1 MAFKGRLIFKNTIVL
16 YIRLFVVILMSFYA
30 SRLLMQTLGI
40 EDFGV
45 YSVVA
50 GVSVMFASLKGA
62 FASASQRFYSYEL
75 GLENGNLSLNRIFNA
90 CILIHIFTALVLL
103 VILEAVGYYLVNHV
117 LSIPPNR
124 LFAANIILQTS
135 IGATVFSTLIIPF
148 DAMILAREKMN
159 FYAFLSIVDAILKV
173 LFIIII
179 KYIEGDKLILYGFV
193 LLGVSL
199 INLLF
204 ASIYCFIHFSEC
216 RVNLKCDIDDMA
228 PIAKFGGWNF
238 VGNLGFSL
246 CHEANSFLLNIFG
259 GVIANAARG
268 LVYQLR
274 NAIISFLS
282 NSLVALRPQA
292 TQEYAV
298 GNHSGFF
305 QVVFYS
311 TRMVYFIALCLAV
324 PLFIYVEPIFNLWIG
339 EVPKYAVVFMRIS
352 LVHLMVRSFHEP
364 IDLVFK
370 TVGELTQYQVISLVC
385 HTLMLPVTYFILKA
399 GAPIYV
405 VFVNMSV
412 AELIELVLIVRLA
425 GKYGLNIRYYVK
437 YVAVSLVKVTIPTIF
452 ITFVTSYFLDIYFI
466 VELLIVLLEICLC
479 VYFWGFDSNERKTL
493 MALVTGKK

>member
-1 MAFKGRLIFKNTIVL
+1 MAFKGRLILKNTVVL

-30 SRLLMQTLGI
+30 SRLLMQTLGV

-75 GLENGNLSLNRIFNA
+75 GLENENSSLNRIFNA
-90 CILIHIFTALVLL
+90 CLLIHIFTALALF
-103 VILEAVGYYLVNHV
+103 VILELVGYYLVNHV
-117 LSIPPNR
+117 LSIPSNR

-135 IGATVFSTLIIPF
+135 IGATVFSTMIIPF

-159 FYAFLSIVDAILKV
+159 FYAFLSILDAVLKV
-173 LFIIII
+173 LFIILI
-179 KYIEGDKLILYGFV
+179 KYLEGDKLILYGFV

-204 ASIYCFIHFSEC
+204 ASIYCFIQFSEC
-216 RVNLKCDIDDMA
+216 RVHLRVDKDEIM

-292 TQEYAV
+292 TQEFAM
-298 GNHSGFF
+298 GNHLGFF
-305 QVVFYS
+305 RVVFYS
-311 TRMVYFIALCLAV
+311 TKMVYFIALCMAV

-352 LVHLMVRSFHEP
+352 LVHLMIRSFHEP

-370 TVGELTQYQVISLVC
+370 TVGELTRYQLISLVC
-385 HTLMLPVTYFILKA
+385 HTLMLPLTYVILKV

-405 VFVNMSV
+405 VFINMCI
-412 AELIELVLIVRLA
+412 AELVELILIVRLA
-425 GKYGLNIRYYVK
+425 GRYGLNIGNYVK
-437 YVAVSLVKVTIPTIF
+437 EVVVSLMKVTIPTIF
-452 ITFVTSYFLDIYFI
+452 ITFITSYFLDIYFI
-466 VELLIVLLEICLC
+466 VDVVIIVLEICLC
-479 VYFWGFDSNERKTL
+479 VYLWGFDSNERKTL
-493 MALVTGKK
+493 TAWVRKKM